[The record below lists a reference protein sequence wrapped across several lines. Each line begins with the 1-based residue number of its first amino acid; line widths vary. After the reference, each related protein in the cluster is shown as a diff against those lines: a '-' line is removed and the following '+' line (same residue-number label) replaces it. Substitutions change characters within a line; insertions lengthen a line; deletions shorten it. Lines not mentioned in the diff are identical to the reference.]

1 MKKQINVFKDQS
13 EGENISSREIDEVIN
28 ANKDLYDKLNKI
40 PEIEA
45 LDSVQINEELE
56 EKEFGTCKKKI
67 DIFSR
72 LKSIY

>member
-45 LDSVQINEELE
+45 LDSVQVYE
-56 EKEFGTCKKKI
+56 
-67 DIFSR
+67 
-72 LKSIY
+72 